1 MKLTIRHRE
10 TDHPAKC
17 AHVEDDQQCHRPK
30 GHGAYRAYCRVHKE
44 SYPEVHRPSKVYM
57 SKRVSVNVTPKE
69 FDIIKANARKK
80 NMTISTLIMNAINAY
95 GGLDGAP

>member
-1 MKLTIRHRE
+1 
-10 TDHPAKC
+10 
-17 AHVEDDQQCHRPK
+17 
-30 GHGAYRAYCRVHKE
+30 
-44 SYPEVHRPSKVYM
+44 M